1 MALDHLGELF
11 VGFEPL
17 PLQGGPPVIE
27 KSPGPAFSLVVP
39 ELAEGFLEQV
49 RCVQPFIRLEQCLQG
64 HTSIHREVFP
74 VMGVKSLLLT
84 KVAGLLAK
92 RTGYSASLLG
102 HRAPVKYTRPVESPE
117 NGVRP

>member
-1 MALDHLGELF
+1 MALNHLGELF
-11 VGFEPL
+11 VEFEPL
-17 PLQGGPPVIE
+17 PLQGGAPVIE

-74 VMGVKSLLLT
+74 VSISKQGWCQSKDGVTSCIVNNLILFTIQDVTPIHDKKEIFRWS
-84 KVAGLLAK
+84 V
-92 RTGYSASLLG
+92 
-102 HRAPVKYTRPVESPE
+102 
-117 NGVRP
+117 